1 MFYSPEVLSCPG
13 ACEHVFVCIPA
24 NVCQNAVS
32 VCSVPFPSPSGP
44 SQSSL
49 LLPLVSPTDRLL
61 QRSVL

>member
-13 ACEHVFVCIPA
+13 PCEHVFVCISA

-32 VCSVPFPSPSGP
+32 VCSVPFPSHSGP

-49 LLPLVSPTDRLL
+49 LLP
-61 QRSVL
+61 

>member
-13 ACEHVFVCIPA
+13 ACEHVFVCIPT

-49 LLPLVSPTDRLL
+49 LLP
-61 QRSVL
+61 